1 MQRAMVVTQ
10 IAVSLIL
17 LVGALLFVRSFR
29 NLMTVDAGLRQ
40 KGITVAFVGMPGEMP
55 KERLEGFQRELLEEV
70 QSIPGV
76 RSAGSTTNVPL
87 FGGSWTHGVKVG
99 AAQGSSKFTWV
110 SAQYFETMGI
120 PLLAG
125 RMFGAGDTASST
137 RVAIVNQTFVKTFC
151 GGTEPLGQ
159 TLRTGAE
166 PNYPSTVYEI
176 VGVIPDTKYDGLRGN
191 IPPMAFAPNV
201 QFPGL
206 GPWAS
211 LMIQSDVPSAAVAA
225 NLKLRLGQKFP
236 GMVVDV
242 LDFQA
247 RIQDGLVRERMMA
260 ILSGF
265 FGGLAAILAMVGL
278 YGVVS
283 YIVARRRNEIGIRM
297 ALGARKEQVVGM
309 VMRDATRLLLF
320 GIAIGGVLSLAATR
334 SAGTLLFGLKPYDPL
349 TLTAAAVL
357 LAAIAVGASYVPARR
372 AANLD
377 PMAALRHD

>member
-125 RMFGAGDTASST
+125 RMFRSWRYRLLDASCDRQPNICEDVLRRHGTRWVRRSVLVRSPIIRRRST
-137 RVAIVNQTFVKTFC
+137 RLW
-151 GGTEPLGQ
+151 E
-159 TLRTGAE
+159 
-166 PNYPSTVYEI
+166 
-176 VGVIPDTKYDGLRGN
+176 
-191 IPPMAFAPNV
+191 
-201 QFPGL
+201 
-206 GPWAS
+206 
-211 LMIQSDVPSAAVAA
+211 
-225 NLKLRLGQKFP
+225 
-236 GMVVDV
+236 
-242 LDFQA
+242 
-247 RIQDGLVRERMMA
+247 
-260 ILSGF
+260 
-265 FGGLAAILAMVGL
+265 
-278 YGVVS
+278 
-283 YIVARRRNEIGIRM
+283 
-297 ALGARKEQVVGM
+297 
-309 VMRDATRLLLF
+309 
-320 GIAIGGVLSLAATR
+320 
-334 SAGTLLFGLKPYDPL
+334 
-349 TLTAAAVL
+349 
-357 LAAIAVGASYVPARR
+357 
-372 AANLD
+372 
-377 PMAALRHD
+377 